1 MEYLNEQLNDIKP
14 KRRKNKRRT
23 HTTTRASSEGRAMR
37 IAKRNRVLL
46 ARWYYWTE
54 CRRLRSDD
62 AIARLCDEF
71 FVEQRTVENAI
82 ISEDAYF
89 RQLLSSKA
97 TTKDLGKEYD
107 TYNWA

>member
-1 MEYLNEQLNDIKP
+1 MSESVNFEQK
-14 KRRKNKRRT
+14 KVSRKNKRRT
-23 HTTTRASSEGRAMR
+23 RTATRARSEGRSAR

-62 AIARLCDEF
+62 AISRLCDEF

-82 ISEDAYF
+82 VSEDEYF
-89 RQLLSSKA
+89 RQLLATKA
-97 TTKDLGKEYD
+97 TARSLSKEYD
-107 TYNWA
+107 AYNWE